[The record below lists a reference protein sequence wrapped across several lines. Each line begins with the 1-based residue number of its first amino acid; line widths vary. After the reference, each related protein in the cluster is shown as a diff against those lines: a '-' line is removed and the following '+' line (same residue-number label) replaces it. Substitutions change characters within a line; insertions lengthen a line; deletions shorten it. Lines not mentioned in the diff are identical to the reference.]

1 MLKYFML
8 NEIMY
13 TNLPESVLDGISV
26 VVSVVG
32 SKGRSVEE
40 LVKMYVR
47 CKRILSYT
55 IDGKI

>member
-1 MLKYFML
+1 ML